1 MAERQYVG
9 PYQVTGAVP
18 AGRALEAY
26 EGVDTAGRP
35 VVVKLLAPLD
45 RERFLAQMRE
55 LSNVRHP
62 NLARVLD
69 WGVEGDL
76 SYVVTE
82 KVEGTDLASLAALGG
97 LPVAAIVAE
106 LGAQAAAALD
116 TLHAHGIVHGGVT
129 PVTMVRTG
137 DGTLKLTDAGVAVAA
152 GQADLS
158 DADPPENASFVS
170 PEEVL
175 ARAVTPSSDIYSLG
189 ASLYAIAAGCVPFDG
204 PNALIVAQR
213 HTGAA
218 PDPLRRLRPDLPAA
232 FERAI
237 LKAMAKQPE
246 QRQGSAEELRQ
257 DLERSASGTR
267 AGVPEPKPY
276 GVTKPKRPGWPWV
289 LGLAIVAAVVGA
301 VWLSG
306 AIGGPVTV
314 PDVTGMTLDEAR
326 TTLADVGL
334 ELGSLTPGTGA
345 AGTPQGT
352 VLEQTPAPGTE
363 VDEGSAVDL
372 VITGGADVV
381 MPDLLGLG
389 QADAEAA
396 VVAAGLVVQ
405 QVVDVYSEDIPAGKV
420 AGQAPAAGSTIAAGT
435 PVTISVSA
443 GPQTSPSPGATAVPD
458 VVGKTQADALAA
470 LQDAGFAAVLT
481 EQPSSTVPAGE
492 VISQNPKGGVVAQA
506 GTSVTLVV
514 SSGTSPS
521 PSP

>member
-9 PYQVTGAVP
+9 AYQVTGAVP

-45 RERFLAQMRE
+45 RERFFAQMRE
-55 LSNVRHP
+55 LSNVRHA

-97 LPVAAIVAE
+97 PPAATIVAE
-106 LGAQAAAALD
+106 LGAQAAAALAA
-116 TLHAHGIVHGGVT
+116 LHAHGIVHGGVT

-137 DGTLKLTDAGVAVAA
+137 DGPLKLTDAGIAVAA

-158 DADPPENASFVS
+158 DADPPENAYFVS

-175 ARAVTPSSDIYSLG
+175 ARDVTASSDIYTLG

-218 PDPLRRLRPDLPAA
+218 PDALRRLRPDLPAA
-232 FERAI
+232 LERTI
-237 LKAMAKQPE
+237 LRALAKQPE
-246 QRQGSAEELRQ
+246 QRQGSAEELRR

-267 AGVPEPKPY
+267 AAPAPEPY
-276 GVTKPKRPGWPWV
+276 AVAKPKRPVWPWV
-289 LGLAIVAAVVGA
+289 LGLAIVAAVVGTI
-301 VWLSG
+301 WLSG
-306 AIGGPVTV
+306 VLGGPVTV
-314 PDVTGMTLDEAR
+314 PDLTGMTLDEAR

-334 ELGSLTPGTGA
+334 ELGSLTPGAGA
-345 AGTPQGT
+345 VGTAPGT
-352 VLEQTPAPGTE
+352 VLGQTPTPGTE
-363 VDEGSAVDL
+363 VDEGSVVDL

-381 MPDLLGLG
+381 VPDLIGLS

-396 VVAAGLVVQ
+396 VTAAGLVVQ
-405 QVVDVYSEDIPAGKV
+405 QVVDVYSEDVPAGRV
-420 AGQAPAAGSTIAAGT
+420 AGQAPTAGSTVAGGT
-435 PVTISVSA
+435 PVTISISA
-443 GPQTSPSPGATAVPD
+443 GPQTSPSPGAMAVPD

-470 LQDAGFAAVLT
+470 LQDAGFVAVLT
-481 EQPSSTVPAGE
+481 QQPSSTVPAGE

-514 SSGTSPS
+514 STGTASPS
-521 PSP
+521 P

>member
-45 RERFLAQMRE
+45 RARFLAQMRE
-55 LSNVRHP
+55 LSNARHP

-97 LPVAAIVAE
+97 LPAPTIVSE
-106 LGAQAAAALD
+106 LGAQAAAALAA
-116 TLHAHGIVHGGVT
+116 LHAHGIVHGGVT

-137 DGTLKLTDAGVAVAA
+137 DGPLMLTDAGIAAAA

-158 DADPPENASFVS
+158 DADPPQNAYFVS

-175 ARAVTPSSDIYSLG
+175 ARAVTPSSDIYALG

-218 PDPLRRLRPDLPAA
+218 PDPLRRLRPDLPGALD
-232 FERAI
+232 RTI
-237 LKAMAKQPE
+237 LRAMAKQPE
-246 QRQGSAEELRQ
+246 QRQGSAEELRR
-257 DLERSASGTR
+257 DLERSVSATR
-267 AGVPEPKPY
+267 AAVPAQEPHA
-276 GVTKPKRPGWPWV
+276 VAEPKRPIWPWV
-289 LGLAIVAAVVGA
+289 LGLVIVAAVVGA

-314 PDVTGMTLDEAR
+314 PDVRGMTLDEAR
-326 TTLADVGL
+326 TTLGDASL
-334 ELGSLTPGTGA
+334 ELGDLATGTGA

-381 MPDLLGLG
+381 VPDLLGLS

-420 AGQAPAAGSTIAAGT
+420 AGQAPKAGSTVAGGT

-443 GPQTSPSPGATAVPD
+443 GPQAPSPGATAVPD

-470 LQDAGFAAVLT
+470 LQGAGFVAVLAP
-481 EQPSSTVPAGE
+481 QPSSTVPAGE
-492 VISQNPKGGVVAQA
+492 VINQNPKGGVVAQA
-506 GTSVTLVV
+506 GASVTLVV
-514 SSGTSPS
+514 STGAASPS
-521 PSP
+521 P